1 MSPSSSSLGQ
11 GRGARV
17 AAWPGA
23 GGAMASF
30 DRMPSGIKGLDE
42 ALDSIRLGD
51 NVVWQVSSL
60 ADFRPISDAFVRQSV
75 ADGRDAV
82 YMRFASHPRLVAR
95 DTPGVKE
102 VRLDPRKGFET
113 FTMQVHRA
121 RGPRG
126 LLRLRQP
133 LRPAEGEVGRPHYGQ
148 LLPPHLPLPVL
159 AGHRGVLPGD
169 QGRALLRGHRQGP
182 RHHAA
187 AHRRLAGRAG
197 PGRGRASSWG
207 SARRPWTAQGAT
219 TPGS

>member
-1 MSPSSSSLGQ
+1 
-11 GRGARV
+11 
-17 AAWPGA
+17 
-23 GGAMASF
+23 MASF

-113 FTMQVHRA
+113 FTMQVHDAIEREGREAFYVFDSLSDPQRA
-121 RGPRG
+121 RSADLTMGNFF
-126 LLRLRQP
+126 RLTCP
-133 LRPAEGEVGRPHYGQ
+133 YLFSLDTVAYFPVIKGKHSFAAIAKVHDTTQ
-148 LLPPHLPLPVL
+148 LLIDVSPDV
-159 AGHRGVLPGD
+159 PGP
-169 QGRALLRGHRQGP
+169 GEAAP
-182 RHHAA
+182 RHGA
-187 AHRRLAGRAG
+187 RYE
-197 PGRGRASSWG
+197 GRGPHRARLPR
-207 SARRPWTAQGAT
+207 AREP
-219 TPGS
+219 